1 MARLRHSNIRAL
13 SEALL
18 KLYSPVPLSEL
29 PNQLLQV
36 VSQFLKCDLYSYN
49 EHTGLTNQRM
59 ETYPDYP
66 DKAKFKL
73 FAEYLPQH
81 PMARAI
87 LEHKIE
93 TAVTISD
100 FATRTQWEKTD
111 LYNSVFR
118 GDHLDYQLGF
128 VTIHETPQMG
138 LALNRSSGDF
148 TEEERLM
155 LDILLPHLSL
165 AYQSSKRLTEFET
178 ALDTLDQ
185 GVLLTSRDGNIRF
198 LSSKAR
204 TLLERYYGP
213 KAALQLP
220 DEIKRWLLQSL
231 AHFDDQS
238 NLAKPLGP
246 FCRARENARLTLE
259 MVNQRDGDQL
269 RIVLSESAD
278 QYDTNRRQKLGL
290 SPKESD
296 VLLWLARGKSNHD
309 ISVILGISTSTV
321 CKHVEKILAKLHVEN
336 RTAAANTVWEFLR

>member
-29 PNQLLQV
+29 PNQLLRI
-36 VSQFLKCDLYSYN
+36 VSQFLECDLYSYN
-49 EHTGLTNQRM
+49 EHIGLTNERM

-81 PMARAI
+81 PMACAI
-87 LEHKIE
+87 LGQGIE

-100 FATRTQWEKTD
+100 FATRSQWERTD

-138 LALNRSSGDF
+138 LALNRSRRDF
-148 TEEERLM
+148 TEEERQM

-165 AYQSSKRLTEFET
+165 AYQSSKRLTQLET
-178 ALDTLDQ
+178 ALDAVDR
-185 GVLLTSRDGNIRF
+185 GVLLTSRNGNIRF
-198 LSSKAR
+198 LSAKAR
-204 TLLERYYGP
+204 TMLEKYYGK

-220 DEIKRWLLQSL
+220 DEIRRWLQQSSV
-231 AHFDDQS
+231 HFDDQS
-238 NLAKPLGP
+238 NLGKPLRP
-246 FCRARENARLTLE
+246 FCRARENARLMLE
-259 MVNQRDGDQL
+259 LVNQHASDEF

-278 QYDTNRRQKLGL
+278 QYDTHRLQKLGL

-296 VLLWLARGKSNHD
+296 VLLWLARGKCNQD
-309 ISVILGISTSTV
+309 ISIILGISRSTV
-321 CKHVEKILAKLHVEN
+321 CKHVEKILSKLQVEN
-336 RTAAANTVWEFLR
+336 RTAAANTAWEFLR

>member
-29 PNQLLQV
+29 PNQLLRV
-36 VSQFLKCDLYSYN
+36 ISQFLKCDLYSYN
-49 EHTGLTNQRM
+49 EHIGLTNERM

-81 PMARAI
+81 PMACAI
-87 LEHKIE
+87 LEQQIA

-128 VTIHETPQMG
+128 ITIHETPQMG
-138 LALNRSSGDF
+138 LALNRSGGDF
-148 TEEERLM
+148 TEEERQM

-178 ALDTLDQ
+178 ALDAVDQ
-185 GVLLTSRDGNIRF
+185 GVLLTSRNGSIRF
-198 LSSKAR
+198 LSSKAQ
-204 TLLERYYGP
+204 TLLEKYYGK

-220 DEIKRWLLQSL
+220 DEIRRWLLRSL
-231 AHFDDQS
+231 VHFDNQS
-238 NLAKPLGP
+238 NLGKALRP
-246 FCRARENARLTLE
+246 FSRAQENARLTLE
-259 MVNQRDGDQL
+259 LVNQRDRDEL

-278 QYDTNRRQKLGL
+278 QYDTQRLQKLGL

-296 VLLWLARGKSNHD
+296 VLLWIARGKSNQD

-321 CKHVEKILAKLHVEN
+321 CKHVEKILAKLKVEN
-336 RTAAANTVWEFLR
+336 RTAAANTAWEFLR